1 MREYFVEMTERKS
14 EAQVAIIIPVYNEK
28 ESLESVLKGIR
39 NILQNNSQYEI
50 IVVDDGST
58 DGLDIAPF
66 RDLISQFHKHE
77 KNMGYGAAIKTAL
90 RHSRGEKIVIM
101 DADGTYPASAIP
113 ELVRA
118 LEDCEMAVG
127 ARTGANVNIPL
138 FRQPAKYLL
147 GKIANY
153 LAETKIPDLNS
164 GMRAFFRKEA
174 EPYFHILPRGFSLT
188 TTLTL
193 AFLSSDLRVRYI
205 PIDYHKRTGKSK
217 IQPIRDTR
225 NILMT
230 ILRTIIY
237 FNPLK
242 VCLPL
247 SIFLF
252 FLALLVLL
260 FSGLYLGRIMDGTVA
275 VLTLGGVQILAI
287 GLLADLIAR
296 RSGR

>member
-1 MREYFVEMTERKS
+1 MAELKSDALVSIIVPVFNERES
-14 EAQVAIIIPVYNEK
+14 IEA
-28 ESLESVLKGIR
+28 VLR
-39 NILQNNSQYEI
+39 NIRTSIGERFPFEI

-58 DGLDIAPF
+58 DGLDITPF

-77 KNMGYGAAIKTAL
+77 KNMGYGAAIKTGL
-90 RHSRGEKIVIM
+90 RNTRAEKIVIM
-101 DADGTYPASAIP
+101 DADGTYPPSAIP

-127 ARTGANVNIPL
+127 ARTGANVNIPF

-174 EPYFHILPRGFSLT
+174 EPYYHILPRGFSLT

-193 AFLSSDLRVRYI
+193 AFLSSDLRVKFI

-217 IQPIRDTR
+217 IQPVRDTR

-247 SIFLF
+247 SLVLFL
-252 FLALLVLL
+252 LALAVLL
-260 FSGLYLGRIMDGTVA
+260 YSGLYLNRIMDGTVA